1 MNDKIENTSNYDVE
15 EYLSKE
21 LLRFTTAGS
30 VDDGK
35 STLIGRL
42 LFDSKAIFQDQMDQL
57 EESSKLRGEEGVNL
71 ALLTDGLRSEREQG
85 ITIDVAYRYFATPKR
100 KFIIADTPGHEQYT
114 RNMVTGASTADL
126 AIILI
131 DARLGVLTQSRR
143 HGFIASLLGIPH
155 VMVCV
160 NKMDLVDFD
169 KGVFD
174 KIVKDYTEFCAKLD
188 IHDMTFIPISAL
200 DGDNVVDR
208 SERAPWYTGPTVMHH
223 LENVVIA
230 SDQNLIDF
238 RFPVQYVIRP
248 HLNFRGF
255 AGRIPS
261 GTISVGEEIVALPSR
276 KTSRIKEIVTLD
288 GNLQEASAGESVTL
302 TLQDEIDIS
311 RGEMIVRKNNLPR
324 IENKFEATL
333 CWMDDVRKLDY
344 GTPYIVQHT
353 SRTVQGYIRELRYLI
368 DVNTLHRNQD
378 AETLELNE
386 IGRVVIET
394 AMPLFLDPYKNNRET
409 GSFILIDPSNNLTV
423 AAGMVR
429 YASSRTESDRD
440 DLMFSGA
447 SMNIVKADVA
457 VSREKREARNGH
469 KGHVVWLTGLVRS
482 GKSTIAKGVAEALF
496 NDGKQVFSL
505 DGDVVR
511 HGICGDLGFSEKD
524 RRESVRRIAHL
535 ARMASDAGQVVICST
550 ISPRKEMRDFARALM
565 PEGTFTEVYVNCG
578 IDECRK
584 RDTDG
589 LYAKADKGEIPNFT
603 GISAAYEAPEQPDL
617 IVDTEAQSP
626 AESVTAVVQL
636 ITPKL

>member
-1 MNDKIENTSNYDVE
+1 MNTKIENTSNYDVE
-15 EYLSKE
+15 EYLNKE

-42 LFDSKAIFQDQMDQL
+42 LFDSKAIFQDQMDAL

-131 DARLGVLTQSRR
+131 DARLGVLTQSKR

-155 VMVCV
+155 VLVCV

-169 KGVFD
+169 KGVYD
-174 KIVKDYTEFCAKLD
+174 KIVKDFTAFATKLD
-188 IHDMTFIPISAL
+188 IPDMIFVPISAL

-208 SERAPWYTGPTVMHH
+208 SERTPWYTGPTVMHH
-223 LENVVIA
+223 LENVVIS
-230 SDQNLIDF
+230 SDHNLIDF
-238 RFPVQYVIRP
+238 RFPVQYVVRP

-255 AGRIPS
+255 SGRIPS
-261 GTISVGEEIVALPSR
+261 GTIAVGEEIVALPSR
-276 KTSRIKEIVTLD
+276 KTSKIKEIVSFD
-288 GNLQEASAGESVTL
+288 GNQQEAVAGESVVL
-302 TLQDEIDIS
+302 TLEDEIDIS

-324 IENKFEATL
+324 VENKFEATL
-333 CWMDDVRKLDY
+333 CWMDDQRPLDS

-353 SRTVQGYIRELRYLI
+353 SRNVQGYIRELRYLI
-368 DVNTLHRNQD
+368 DVNTLHRNKEAD
-378 AETLELNE
+378 TLKLNE

-409 GSFILIDPSNNLTV
+409 GSFILIDPANNLTV

-429 YASSRTESDRD
+429 YASSRTESNRD
-440 DLMFSGA
+440 DLMFTGA
-447 SMNIVKADVA
+447 SMNIIKENVTVTRA
-457 VSREKREARNGH
+457 EREARNGH
-469 KGHVVWLTGLVRS
+469 KGHVIWLTGHVRS
-482 GKSTIAKGVAEALF
+482 GKSTIARGVAQTLF
-496 NDGKQVFSL
+496 EQGKQVFNL
-505 DGDVVR
+505 DGDVAR
-511 HGICGDLGFSEKD
+511 HGICGDLGFSERD
-524 RRESVRRIAHL
+524 RRESVRRIAHM
-535 ARMASDAGQVVICST
+535 ARLASDAGQVVICSL

-565 PEGTFTEVYVNCG
+565 PDGAFTEVHVNCS

-584 RDTDG
+584 RDKDG

-603 GISAAYEAPEQPDL
+603 GVSAAYEPPVNPDL
-617 IVDTEAQSP
+617 VVDTEQQSP
-626 AESVTAVVQL
+626 KESVAAVVDAVKD
-636 ITPKL
+636 KL

>member
-1 MNDKIENTSNYDVE
+1 MNKKIENTSNYDVD
-15 EYLSKE
+15 EYLNKE

-42 LFDSKAIFQDQMDQL
+42 LFDSKAIFQDQMDIL
-57 EESSKLRGEEGVNL
+57 EEHSKLRGEDGVNL

-126 AIILI
+126 AVILI
-131 DARLGVLTQSRR
+131 DARLGVLTQSKR

-169 KGVFD
+169 QGVFD
-174 KIVKDYTEFCAKLD
+174 KIVKEYTEFCTKLD

-200 DGDNVVDR
+200 DGDNVVER
-208 SERAPWYTGPTVMHH
+208 SERTPWYTGPTVMHH
-223 LENVVIA
+223 LENVVIS

-238 RFPVQYVIRP
+238 RFPVQYVVRP

-261 GTISVGEEIVALPSR
+261 GTISVGEEIMALPSR
-276 KTSRIKEIVTLD
+276 KTSKIKEIVSFD
-288 GNLQEASAGESVTL
+288 GNLKEASAGESVTL
-302 TLQDEIDIS
+302 TLEDEIDIS

-333 CWMDDVRKLDY
+333 CWMDDKRKLDS

-353 SRTVQGYIRELRYLI
+353 SRIVQGYVRDLRYLI

-409 GSFILIDPSNNLTV
+409 GSFILIDPATNLTV

-440 DLMFSGA
+440 DLMFTGA
-447 SMNIVKADVA
+447 SMNIVAAKVA
-457 VSREKREARNGH
+457 VERAKREERNGH
-469 KGHVVWLTGLVRS
+469 KGHVVWLTGHVRS

-496 NDGKQVFSL
+496 NDGKQVFNL

-524 RRESVRRIAHL
+524 RRENVRRIAHL
-535 ARMASDAGQVVICST
+535 ARLASDAGQVVICST
-550 ISPRKEMRDFARALM
+550 ISPRKEMRDFAKALM
-565 PEGTFTEVYVNCG
+565 PEGTFTEVHVDCS
-578 IDECRK
+578 IEECRK

-603 GISAAYEAPEQPDL
+603 GVSAAYEAPENPDL
-617 IVDTEAQSP
+617 VVKTADQSP
-626 AESVTAVVQL
+626 EESVAAVVDAVKG
-636 ITPKL
+636 KL